1 MRLQI
6 FLRMYNRRSYTVLMP
21 QVLTERKRLLQ
32 KYTEELEIVKAL
44 GISLRGVGLCT
55 HHLYVDLD
63 TLVTE
68 AMDAVQNKPSEPTT
82 REDRI
87 KHRLILNPVRSRP
100 LSMSYAVPLRT
111 CKSICGTSRAARTHP
126 R

>member
-1 MRLQI
+1 MRPQI
-6 FLRMYNRRSYTVLMP
+6 YLRMYNLCFLTVLMP

-44 GISLRGVGLCT
+44 GTSLRGVGLCT
-55 HHLYVDLD
+55 HPLYVDLD

-68 AMDAVQNKPSEPTT
+68 AMDAVQNKPAEPAT

-87 KHRLILNPVRSRP
+87 KHRLILNPVRGWP
-100 LSMSYAVPLRT
+100 MSTLCLTQCR
-111 CKSICGTSRAARTHP
+111 
-126 R
+126 